1 MKNET
6 CRQKRGYGMLGPQLG
21 SSARDPAVVEAK
33 NNNKADKRL

>member
-6 CRQKRGYGMLGPQLG
+6 CRQKRGYEMLG